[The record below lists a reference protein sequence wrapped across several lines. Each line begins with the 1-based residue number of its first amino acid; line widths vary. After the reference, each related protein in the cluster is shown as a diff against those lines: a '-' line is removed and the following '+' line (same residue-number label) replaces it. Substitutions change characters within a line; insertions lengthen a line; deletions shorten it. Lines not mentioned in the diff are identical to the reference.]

1 MAADD
6 ESSSDEGFT
15 FRDRR
20 SRSSTLSDEA
30 PASSA
35 ASPAPAFSASAAP
48 SPTSAAGPASALLEN
63 DAADAAMG
71 MMMGD
76 DEEGDTGELPDVNA
90 VLALFLGEL
99 RNLAWLR
106 MGLVANPGTGKIERD
121 LDQAKVAI
129 DTVAFLAQQ
138 LELSVAPQ
146 ERLPLKALV
155 SDLQLNFVEQSKR
168 T

>member
-35 ASPAPAFSASAAP
+35 ASPAPAFSAAP

-168 T
+168 P